1 MKQLMTLVVR
11 GKTTEY
17 EFTVEGYSEHLE
29 EWRAEGLDINPLVNV
44 IPQLAVELGLLGV
57 WCFFQ
62 DLSGKYR

>member
-1 MKQLMTLVVR
+1 MKQLMSLVVR

-17 EFTVEGYSEHLE
+17 DFTVEGYSEHLE
-29 EWRAEGLDINPLVNV
+29 EYWDEGLDINPIVNV
-44 IPQLAVELGLLGV
+44 IPQWIVDIGLSDV